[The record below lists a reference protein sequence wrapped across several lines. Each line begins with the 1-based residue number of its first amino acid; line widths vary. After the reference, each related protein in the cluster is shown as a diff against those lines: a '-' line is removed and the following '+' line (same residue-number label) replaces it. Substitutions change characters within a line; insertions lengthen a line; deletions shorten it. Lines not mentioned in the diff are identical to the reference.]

1 MQLVNLRRV
10 RAWRVEERL
19 IGDVKPSYASSTRRA
34 IPKGGREAFYIK
46 SLRRRKK
53 EVQEMKKTNE
63 GKETRE
69 LNLIANKGGSGS
81 VGFKLSIPKPWAAA
95 LGVDLNNRTVVASFD
110 GDKIIISGIQK

>member
-1 MQLVNLRRV
+1 MSVHNLFIHAFVLAAGKPFIYKNRC
-10 RAWRVEERL
+10 
-19 IGDVKPSYASSTRRA
+19 DVA
-34 IPKGGREAFYIK
+34 
-46 SLRRRKK
+46 KK
-53 EVQEMKKTNE
+53 EVQEMKKINE

-110 GDKIIISGIQK
+110 GDKIIIYKPKN

>member
-1 MQLVNLRRV
+1 MQALPVGL
-10 RAWRVEERL
+10 
-19 IGDVKPSYASSTRRA
+19 YRRA
-34 IPKGGREAFYIK
+34 AGKPLLYKIRCDVA
-46 SLRRRKK
+46 KK
-53 EVQEMKKTNE
+53 EVQEMKKINE

-95 LGVDLNNRTVVASFD
+95 LGVDLNNRSVVASFD